1 MKITFVALAALVI
14 VGVASYAD
22 AAMPGM
28 SQEQTQ
34 KLLAAERAARFVG
47 TDPGPWVS
55 FSCSHRLFTRG
66 RPASRGVGVS
76 RVEP

>member
-55 FSCSHRLFTRG
+55 FFFMFASPLHPRTPRLTR
-66 RPASRGVGVS
+66 SR
-76 RVEP
+76 RLAC